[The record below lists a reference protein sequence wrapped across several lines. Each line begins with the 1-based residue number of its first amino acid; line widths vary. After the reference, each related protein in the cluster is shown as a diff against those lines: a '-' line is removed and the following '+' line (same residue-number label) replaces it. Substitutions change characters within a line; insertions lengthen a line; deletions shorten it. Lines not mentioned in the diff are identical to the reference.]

1 MIDQQLKDINT
12 LREIARKYGYVA
24 MLWHVDDVTDNYDV
38 TDEDA
43 YDILEE
49 ALDSSGIHGTIYD
62 AIDMICERD
71 EIEQKEDI

>member
-1 MIDQQLKDINT
+1 MIDQQPKDTNT
-12 LREIARKYGYVA
+12 IHEIARKNGYVV
-24 MLWHVDDVTDNYDV
+24 MLFHVDDVTDNYDV

-43 YDILEE
+43 LDILEE
-49 ALDSSGIHGTIYD
+49 ALDSGGIYESVYQ